1 MTNFEKYIDDFIFAS
16 AENDLCAGFIEPVI
30 LNPRFIYCQDIKC
43 EDCRKMVKDFMQEEY
58 KGAPVDWS
66 KVAVDTPIFVR
77 DYETVDWTPRYFAR
91 YENGKIFAWKDGT
104 TSFTNQGE
112 RPIEWAYAKLA
123 EEKPT

>member
-16 AENDLCAGFIEPVI
+16 AENDLCAGFIEPII
-30 LNPRFIYCQDIKC
+30 LNPKFIYCQNTKC
-43 EDCRKMVKDFMQEEY
+43 EDCRKMVRDFFKEEY
-58 KGAPVDWS
+58 KGAPVDWP

-77 DYETVDWTPRYFAR
+77 AYETADWIPRYFAR

-104 TSFTNQGE
+104 TSFANKGK

-123 EEKPT
+123 EEDPT